1 MKLSIIHQEKYSR
14 GELLLRSFLGYF
26 YILIPH
32 SFLML
37 FAGIGA
43 SVLNFLSFWV
53 ILFTGEYPENW
64 FNYQT
69 KFISWSLRVNAAF
82 MNLIDGYPAFGLKGE
97 HENVKLE
104 IPYPPGV
111 SRGSLLVRAI
121 FGVIYVAIPHIFL
134 LYFRMIATMFLAFL
148 AWWVVLFTGS
158 YPESWH
164 AFNVG
169 TLRWS
174 TRISLYLGYMIKDYP
189 PFSGKE

>member
-1 MKLSIIHQEKYSR
+1 MKLTITHQEKYSR

-32 SFLML
+32 AFLL
-37 FAGIGA
+37 FFVGIG
-43 SVLNFLSFWV
+43 SMVLSFLSFWV
-53 ILFTGEYPENW
+53 ILFTGEYPQGW
-64 FNYQT
+64 FEFQT
-69 KFISWSLRVNAAF
+69 KFINWGLRVNAVF

-97 HENVKLE
+97 HKSVQFE
-104 IPYPPGV
+104 IPYPAGV
-111 SRGSLLVRAI
+111 TRGSALLRAI
-121 FGVIYVAIPHIFL
+121 LGTIYVALPHYFL
-134 LYFRMIATMFLAFL
+134 LEFRMIATMVLAFL

-174 TRISLYLGYMIKDYP
+174 TRVSLYLGYMIKDYP
-189 PFSGKE
+189 PFSGRE